1 MRIPDCLEHN
11 TTSNVRWMPRHL
23 AFCPN
28 LISDLD
34 SQLLYYKGKQTN
46 HKIMANIKKMEMA
59 QTIFANEN
67 ISVEKTF
74 FGLKTKL
81 TYKPTGGAVK
91 AEEYDFT
98 PDMGERM
105 LKIIKTPANKLA
117 TAIHD
122 AGKIATT
129 PIGHFHLEAC
139 MSEDGLWAAMQM
151 FRFTDFK
158 YQPETEVIYFD
169 GENAQKIIGL
179 L

>member
-1 MRIPDCLEHN
+1 
-11 TTSNVRWMPRHL
+11 
-23 AFCPN
+23 
-28 LISDLD
+28 
-34 SQLLYYKGKQTN
+34 
-46 HKIMANIKKMEMA
+46 MANIKKMEMA
-59 QTIFANEN
+59 QAIFANEN
-67 ISVEKTF
+67 VSVEKTF

-81 TYKPTGGAVK
+81 TYKPTGCAIK

-117 TAIHD
+117 AAIHE

-129 PIGHFHLEAC
+129 PIGHFHLETC
-139 MSEDGLWAAMQM
+139 VSEDGQWAAMQM

-158 YQPETEVIYFD
+158 FQPETEVIYFD
-169 GENAQKIIGL
+169 GENAKQIIGL